1 MVLQT
6 VNLSELSP
14 RDRLAL
20 KEWALEQ
27 KRKVDF
33 TEFCCAVDPN
43 AERGYRAPHLRKIA
57 ESRERVESGE
67 CKRLFITAPPRHW
80 KPVDENSL
88 VLMGDGSRKRL
99 AEINALDV
107 VIT

>member
-1 MVLQT
+1 M
-6 VNLSELSP
+6 NHSALSAK
-14 RDRLAL
+14 DRLAL
-20 KEWALEQ
+20 KEWACGEM
-27 KRKVDF
+27 RKADL
-33 TEFCCAVDPN
+33 TEFCCAIDPN
-43 AERGYRAPHLRKIA
+43 AAEGYRTPHLRKIA
-57 ESRERVESGE
+57 EALERVESGE

>member
-1 MVLQT
+1 M
-6 VNLSELSP
+6 NLSHLSIK
-14 RDRLAL
+14 DRLAL
-20 KEWALEQ
+20 KEWALEER
-27 KRKVDF
+27 RKVDF

-43 AERGYRAPHLRKIA
+43 AAHGYRTPHLRKIA
-57 ESRERVESGE
+57 EALERVESGE
-67 CKRLFITAPPRHW
+67 CKRRFITAPPRHW